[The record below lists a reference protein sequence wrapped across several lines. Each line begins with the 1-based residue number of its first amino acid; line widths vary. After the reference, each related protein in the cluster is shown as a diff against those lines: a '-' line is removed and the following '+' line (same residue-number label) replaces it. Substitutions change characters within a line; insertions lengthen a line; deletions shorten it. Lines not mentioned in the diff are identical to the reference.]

1 MPYAY
6 IKQNMTTHA
15 TRLCSTVR
23 NLRDSISDLR
33 ELYATLVSMRD
44 ASNYSLIEEMFG
56 LTAGDGIK
64 VFVLVRDSL
73 ELIDALDNGQANK
86 LQRLLNNID

>member
-1 MPYAY
+1 MPCAY

-15 TRLCSTVR
+15 ARLCSTVR

-33 ELYATLVSMRD
+33 ELYATLASMRD
-44 ASNYSLIEEMFG
+44 GSNYSLIEEMFG
-56 LTAGDGIK
+56 LTAGDGQR
-64 VFVLVRDSL
+64 VFSLVRDSL

-86 LQRLLNNID
+86 LQRLINNID